1 MVIWRE
7 LPYYKSEEIV
17 PKTVNTHETL
27 LFIPYYSVVSK
38 HIFMS
43 DYNSVLVT
51 KLPVTVTDVLLGGL
65 YYLE

>member
-7 LPYYKSEEIV
+7 LPECLIEEIV
-17 PKTVNTHETL
+17 PKTVNTRETL
-27 LFIPYYSVVSK
+27 LLIPNYSVVNK
-38 HIFMS
+38 HIVMS

-51 KLPVTVTDVLLGGL
+51 KLPVTVTDVLFGGL